1 MTIHSE
7 HPFLPPDA
15 ERDPLRR
22 LRGRVPA
29 PVTIWA
35 AGEGSGR
42 RGLTVSSMLIAD
54 GEPGMIAGLID
65 EDSDLAD
72 VLDSV
77 LTVNLLALADAH
89 LADAFGGVAP
99 APGGP
104 FTLGSWQQTEWG
116 PVLDSA
122 AGWVGARIVPGEPRH
137 LGWGLLVEAVIE
149 HIELAD
155 SQAMAHIRGR
165 YRDCT

>member
-7 HPFLPPDA
+7 HPFLPPDG

-54 GEPGMIAGLID
+54 GEPGMVAGLID

-77 LTVNLLALADAH
+77 LTVNLLALPDAH
-89 LADAFGGVAP
+89 LADVFGGVAP

-104 FTLGSWQQTEWG
+104 FTLGRWQQTEWG

-122 AGWVGARIVPGEPRH
+122 AGWVGARITSGEPRH
-137 LGWGLLVEAVIE
+137 LGWALLVEAAIE
-149 HIELAD
+149 HIDFSD
-155 SQAMAHIRGR
+155 SEAMAHIRGR